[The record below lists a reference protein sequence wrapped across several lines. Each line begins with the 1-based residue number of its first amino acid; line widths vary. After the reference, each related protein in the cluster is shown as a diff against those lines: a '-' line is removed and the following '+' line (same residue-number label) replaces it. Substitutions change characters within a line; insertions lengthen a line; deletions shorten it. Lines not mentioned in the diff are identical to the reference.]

1 MTSLAHNT
9 TNDTRHADFMSTV
22 RELGRDAAAGK
33 DSLPNLAIAFAR
45 AVSDGVIDLTK
56 DTTGRDGAARVF
68 EAYAQAEGRKAVHD
82 RTENG
87 LKANVSKLRKVG
99 EAANNPKYDFV
110 DVLNRAHTIRQ
121 QAKTDD
127 IDVKPAYAAFVDVA
141 REQLKLDDAMD
152 DAMLFATV
160 TKTTN
165 AKEVTLEGE
174 LKKVAKSLENIISG
188 EKWPGIKDQS
198 PEVLAAAEQI
208 NSRLAA
214 LMVAAQEAEDEEKL
228 AEILARK
235 EARDASNAEV
245 QQVAA

>member
-1 MTSLAHNT
+1 MTDLAHNT
-9 TNDTRHADFMSTV
+9 TNDTRHADFMSAV

-33 DSLPNLAIAFAR
+33 DSLPNLAIAYAR
-45 AVSDGVIDLTK
+45 AVYDGVIDPTK
-56 DTTGRDGAARVF
+56 DTSGRDGAARVF
-68 EAYAQAEGRKAVHD
+68 EAYAAAEGKKAVHD

-87 LKANVSKLRKVG
+87 LKANVSKLRKIG

-110 DVLNRAHTIRQ
+110 DVLNRAHVIRQ
-121 QAKTDD
+121 QAKADD

-160 TKTTN
+160 TKTAS
-165 AKEVTLEGE
+165 AKEVTLEGKLKE
-174 LKKVAKSLENIISG
+174 LEKLAEHIITG
-188 EKWPGIKDQS
+188 EKWAGVQDNS
-198 PEVLAAAEQI
+198 PEIHQI
-208 NSRLAA
+208 SELVKQRLAA
-214 LMVAAQEAEDEEKL
+214 LLSAKQDAEDEAKL

-235 EARDASNAEV
+235 AERDAASAEV